1 MSDASIPNPYSLEI
15 ADLTAR
21 SERIRTNEIPLWEGR
36 KQRAEDLG
44 YPAELE
50 HASDHIGS
58 LEYERSTVIPIQKGL
73 AGHAEW
79 LHWMAVHHN
88 EFLIEDLVRGSI
100 NRGVQGAFLCDREPF
115 RPSDDVLDEIKKVA
129 FKFLAG
135 EGKRLSRD
143 EVEGIT
149 YPIARID
156 ALLGVADAELK
167 FFFHNFL
174 LHTGLVFFGYK
185 FPDGNI
191 KYAPVC
197 GVHPD
202 SITEGT
208 HQCVA
213 VTFSDTY
220 KNFIADRVMLHH
232 RNLVPL

>member
-50 HASDHIGS
+50 HASGHIGS

-73 AGHAEW
+73 AERAEW
-79 LHWMAVHHN
+79 AHWMAVHHN
-88 EFLIEDLVRGSI
+88 EFLIDDLVRGSI
-100 NRGVQGAFLCDREPF
+100 NYGVQGAFLCDREPF
-115 RPSDDVLDEIKKVA
+115 RPPDDVLDDIKKVA
-129 FKFLAG
+129 FEFLAG

-143 EVEGIT
+143 GVEGIT

-174 LHTGLVFFGYK
+174 LHTGLVFFGYMK
-185 FPDGNI
+185 LDGNI
-191 KYAPVC
+191 VYAPVC

-202 SITEGT
+202 PNRP
-208 HQCVA
+208 CVGIS
-213 VTFSDTY
+213 FSDTY
-220 KNFIADRVMLHH
+220 KKFIADRVMLHH

>member
-1 MSDASIPNPYSLEI
+1 MSDANVPTLYSLEI
-15 ADLTAR
+15 ASLAAR
-21 SERIRTNEIPLWEGR
+21 SEHIRTNEIPHEEER
-36 KQRAEDLG
+36 KQRAEDASD
-44 YPAELE
+44 PAEIKQ
-50 HASDHIGS
+50 ASVEIAS
-58 LEYERSTVIPIQKGL
+58 LVYERSTVIPIQKNL
-73 AGHAEW
+73 AEHAEW
-79 LHWMAVHHN
+79 LHWIAVHHH

-100 NRGVQGAFLCDREPF
+100 TRGVQGAFLCDREPF

-143 EVEGIT
+143 GVEGIT

-174 LHTGLVFFGYK
+174 LHTGLVLFGYEGL
-185 FPDGNI
+185 DENI
-191 KYAPVC
+191 IYAEVC

-202 SITEGT
+202 NKP
-208 HQCVA
+208 CVA
-213 VTFSDTY
+213 ISFSDTY

>member
-1 MSDASIPNPYSLEI
+1 MSDGSIPTLYSLEI
-15 ADLTAR
+15 ASLAAR
-21 SERIRTNEIPLWEGR
+21 SEHIRTNEIPHGEER
-36 KQRAEDLG
+36 KQRAED
-44 YPAELE
+44 
-50 HASDHIGS
+50 ASDAAEVKEASGEIAS
-58 LEYERSTVIPIQKGL
+58 LVYEQSTVIPIRKGL
-73 AGHAEW
+73 AERAEW

-88 EFLIEDLVRGSI
+88 EFLIDDLVRGSI
-100 NRGVQGAFLCDREPF
+100 NHGVQGAFLCDRETF

-143 EVEGIT
+143 GVEGIT

-174 LHTGLVFFGYK
+174 LHTGLVFFGYEGLAE
-185 FPDGNI
+185 DI
-191 KYAPVC
+191 SYAPVC

-202 SITEGT
+202 ANKP
-208 HQCVA
+208 CVA
-213 VTFSDTY
+213 ISFSDTY